1 MKPASDQAQYQV
13 QEERMSQASV
23 SVILPVYNI
32 EEYLPQCM
40 ESLFN
45 QTYKDFEIIIVD
57 DGSRESCSRLCD
69 SYKDHEGVTVYH
81 KKNGGI
87 SDTRNYGIEKAKGKW
102 VIFVDADD
110 IVDNDHIEY
119 LMSLAEQ
126 FGTDMAVSQ
135 HRFMYYNGK
144 IHDKGGYGEEC
155 LDDKTCIER
164 MLYHDVIDTSAWGKL
179 YKRELFDGIHYPK
192 GFCFEDIAITYSLML
207 KAKRIAVG
215 YRSTYTYMYR
225 PNSIVNGPFNPH
237 KIDMLKATDM
247 MAKGVLAVYP
257 ELRTAVIRRR
267 VYSRFSTLNQL
278 EGVEGYDDLR
288 KDIIAFIRKY
298 SKIVLHDPQAPTR
311 DQLAIRFVLMDYGLY
326 RKMWAF
332 RNKLLWLHP
341 DMNSTPGEK
350 SEKPKNSAARRKND
364 LEREDMIRLDLA
376 DIKQVEKG
384 LLREFDTICSK
395 NSLYY
400 TLCGGTML
408 GSIRHQGFIPWDDDI
423 DVFMPRPDYERL
435 LNGDVDLTFLPEYV
449 KIVSYKDG
457 SSNFPF
463 MKLVDTRTDISVDYY
478 DDRYNVRHIWIDI
491 LPMDGNSDDP
501 EKCAAACRK
510 SHILRHALLLKMS
523 QKGEGKSRLKAALKP
538 FAKVALLPIPMHTLC
553 RMIDDVSKSFPFDE
567 GKTVCCI
574 MWGCGPR
581 EKIDRKQYMTPV
593 WKEFE
598 GDLYPV
604 PSNYVEYLTNL
615 YGDYMQLPPVEKRV
629 VHGITAFMKV

>member
-1 MKPASDQAQYQV
+1 
-13 QEERMSQASV
+13 MSQAVV
-23 SVILPVYNI
+23 SVILPVYDI
-32 EEYLPQCM
+32 GEFLPSCM
-40 ESLFN
+40 NSLFN
-45 QTYKDFEIIIVD
+45 QTYKNFEIIIVD
-57 DGSRESCSRLCD
+57 DGSHESCRRICD
-69 SYKDHEGVTVYH
+69 SYKDHEGVFVYH
-81 KKNGGI
+81 KKNGGL
-87 SDTRNYGIEKAKGKW
+87 SDARNFGFEKSRGEW
-102 VIFVDADD
+102 IIFIDPDD
-110 IVDNDHIEY
+110 WVDNDHIEY

-135 HRFMYYNGK
+135 HRVLYSSGK
-144 IHDKGGYGEEC
+144 IRDNGGIGEEC

-179 YKRELFDGIHYPK
+179 YKRELFDGIRYPV
-192 GFCFEDIAITYSLML
+192 GLCFEDIATTYALMM

-237 KIDMLKATDM
+237 KIDLLKTTDM
-247 MAKGVLAVYP
+247 MAKGVISVYP
-257 ELRTAVIRRR
+257 DLRNAVIRRR

-278 EGVEGYDDLR
+278 EGVKGYDGLK
-288 KDIIAFIRKY
+288 KDIISFIRKY
-298 SKIVLHDPQAPTR
+298 SKVVLNDPQAPTR
-311 DQLAIRFVLMDYGLY
+311 DHLAIRLLLTDYDLY
-326 RKMWAF
+326 RKMWGL
-332 RNKLLWLHP
+332 RNDLMWLRP
-341 DMNSTPGEK
+341 DMK
-350 SEKPKNSAARRKND
+350 SMPRETSQGTKSSAERRGSGH
-364 LEREDMIRLDLA
+364 EREGMIRLDLNG
-376 DIKQVEKG
+376 IKQVEKG
-384 LLREFDTICSK
+384 LLREFDSICR
-395 NSLYY
+395 NNDLYY

-423 DVFMPRPDYERL
+423 DVFMPRPDYDKL
-435 LNGDVDLTFLPEYV
+435 LNGEVNLDFLPDYV

-463 MKLVDTRTDISVDYY
+463 MKLVDTRTDISVEYY

-501 EKCAAACRK
+501 EKCAAACRI
-510 SHILRHALLLKMS
+510 SHILRHALTLKMA
-523 QKGEGKSRLKAALKP
+523 QTGEGKSRLKAALKP
-538 FAKVALLPIPMHTLC
+538 FAKAALLPIPMLTLC
-553 RMIDDVSKSFPFDE
+553 QMIDDVSKSFPFDE

>member
-1 MKPASDQAQYQV
+1 
-13 QEERMSQASV
+13 MSQVVV
-23 SVILPVYNI
+23 SVILPVYDI
-32 EEYLPQCM
+32 EGYLPTCM

-45 QTYKDFEIIIVD
+45 QTYKNFEIIIVD
-57 DGSRESCSRLCD
+57 DGSHEPCRRLCD
-69 SYKDHEGVTVYH
+69 SYKDHEGVSVYH
-81 KKNGGI
+81 KKNGGL
-87 SDTRNYGIEKAKGKW
+87 SEARNYGFEKSRGEW
-102 VIFVDADD
+102 VIFIDPDDWVDS
-110 IVDNDHIEY
+110 DHIEY

-135 HRFMYYNGK
+135 HRVMYSNGK
-144 IHDKGGYGEEC
+144 IRDNGGVGEEC

-179 YKRELFDGIHYPK
+179 YKRELFDGIRYPV
-192 GFCFEDIAITYSLML
+192 GLCFEDISTTYALMM

-215 YRSTYTYMYR
+215 YRSTYNYMYR

-237 KIDMLKATDM
+237 KIDLLKTTDM
-247 MAKGVLAVYP
+247 MAKGILSVYP
-257 ELRTAVIRRR
+257 DLRNAVIRRR

-278 EGVEGYDDLR
+278 EGVKGYDDLK
-288 KDIIAFIRKY
+288 KDIISFIRKY
-298 SKIVLHDPQAPTR
+298 SKVVLNDPQAPTR
-311 DQLAIRFVLMDYGLY
+311 DHLAIRLLLTDYDLY
-326 RKMWAF
+326 RKMWG
-332 RNKLLWLHP
+332 L
-341 DMNSTPGEK
+341 
-350 SEKPKNSAARRKND
+350 
-364 LEREDMIRLDLA
+364 LDLNG
-376 DIKQVEKG
+376 IKQVEKG
-384 LLREFDTICSK
+384 LLREFDSICRK
-395 NSLYY
+395 NDLYY

-423 DVFMPRPDYERL
+423 DVFMPRPDYDRL
-435 LNGDVDLTFLPEYV
+435 LNGDVNLDFLPDHV
-449 KIVSYKDG
+449 KIVSFKDG

-501 EKCAAACRK
+501 DKCAAACRK
-510 SHILRHALLLKMS
+510 SHILRHALTLKMA
-523 QKGEGKSRLKAALKP
+523 QTGEGKSRLKAALKP
-538 FAKVALLPIPMHTLC
+538 FAKAALLPIPMLTLC

-581 EKIDRKQYMTPV
+581 EKIDREQFMTPV

-615 YGDYMQLPPVEKRV
+615 YGDYMQLPPEEKRV

>member
-1 MKPASDQAQYQV
+1 
-13 QEERMSQASV
+13 MSQVVV
-23 SVILPVYNI
+23 SVILPVYDI
-32 EEYLPQCM
+32 EGYLPTCM

-45 QTYKDFEIIIVD
+45 QTYKNFEIIIVD
-57 DGSRESCSRLCD
+57 DGSHEPCRRLCD
-69 SYKDHEGVTVYH
+69 SYKDHEGVSVYH
-81 KKNGGI
+81 KKNGGL
-87 SDTRNYGIEKAKGKW
+87 SEARNYGFEKSRGEW
-102 VIFVDADD
+102 VIFIDPDDWVDS
-110 IVDNDHIEY
+110 DHIEY

-135 HRFMYYNGK
+135 HRVMYSNGK
-144 IHDKGGYGEEC
+144 IRDNGGVGEEC

-179 YKRELFDGIHYPK
+179 YKRELFDGIRYPV
-192 GFCFEDIAITYSLML
+192 GLCFEDISTTYALMM

-215 YRSTYTYMYR
+215 YRSTYNYMYR

-237 KIDMLKATDM
+237 KIDLLKTTDM
-247 MAKGVLAVYP
+247 MAKGILSVYP
-257 ELRTAVIRRR
+257 DLRNAVIRRR

-278 EGVEGYDDLR
+278 EGVKGYDDLK
-288 KDIIAFIRKY
+288 KDIISFIRKY
-298 SKIVLHDPQAPTR
+298 SKVVLNDPQAPTR
-311 DQLAIRFVLMDYGLY
+311 DHLAIRLLLTDYDLY
-326 RKMWAF
+326 RKMWGL
-332 RNKLLWLHP
+332 RNDLMWLRP
-341 DMNSTPGEK
+341 DMKSTPREA
-350 SEKPKNSAARRKND
+350 SEGKKNSVGRRD
-364 LEREDMIRLDLA
+364 RSLEREGMVRLDLNG
-376 DIKQVEKG
+376 IKQVENG
-384 LLREFDTICSK
+384 IIS
-395 NSLYY
+395 
-400 TLCGGTML
+400 
-408 GSIRHQGFIPWDDDI
+408 GFIPWDDDI
-423 DVFMPRPDYERL
+423 DVFMPRPDYDRL
-435 LNGDVDLTFLPEYV
+435 LNGDVNLDFLPDHV
-449 KIVSYKDG
+449 KIVSFKDG

-501 EKCAAACRK
+501 DKCAAACRK
-510 SHILRHALLLKMS
+510 SHILRHALTLKMA
-523 QKGEGKSRLKAALKP
+523 QTGEGKSRLKAALKP
-538 FAKVALLPIPMHTLC
+538 FAKAALLPIPMLTLC

-581 EKIDRKQYMTPV
+581 EKIDREQFMTPV

-615 YGDYMQLPPVEKRV
+615 YGDYMQLPPEEKRV